1 MNVPSQPVSLITGA
15 GSLDG
20 IGFATARRLAERG
33 PVVLASTTRRIVERA
48 RELTDLG
55 GNAIGV
61 VGDLTKQHHVNEL
74 VATALQA
81 FGRVDVCVNNA
92 GMTSIGALDNA
103 SSTETLSL
111 NAWHESLDRNIT
123 TAFLV
128 TRGVLGGMRLRG
140 FGRIINVASTTGPV
154 SAMPGDPAYAASK
167 AAMVGFTRAVAL
179 EAADARVTV
188 NAVAPGWI
196 ATGSQLPQE
205 ALAGK
210 VTPMLRSGTADEVA
224 AVIAFLASPDAS
236 YVTGQCWVID
246 GGNSI
251 MEDRR
256 AL

>member
-1 MNVPSQPVSLITGA
+1 L
-15 GSLDG
+15 
-20 IGFATARRLAERG
+20 
-33 PVVLASTTRRIVERA
+33 
-48 RELTDLG
+48 
-55 GNAIGV
+55 
-61 VGDLTKQHHVNEL
+61 VGDLTKQHHVSEL

-140 FGRIINVASTTGPV
+140 FGRIINVASTTGPI

-196 ATGSQLPQE
+196 ATGSQQPHE

-210 VTPMLRSGTADEVA
+210 VTPMQRSGTPAEVA
-224 AVIAFLASPDAS
+224 AVIAFLASADAS

-246 GGNSI
+246 GGNSV

-256 AL
+256 NP